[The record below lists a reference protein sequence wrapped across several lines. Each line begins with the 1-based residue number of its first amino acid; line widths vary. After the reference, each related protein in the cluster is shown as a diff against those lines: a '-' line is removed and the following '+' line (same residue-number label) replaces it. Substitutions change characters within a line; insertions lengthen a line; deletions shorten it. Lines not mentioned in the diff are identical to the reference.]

1 MMYSWKKI
9 LREIPVN
16 LALIAMVCA
25 CLFPLYWSLVSSL
38 KGRAELFETK
48 PTLIVRHPTLENYK
62 MVLSLTGGSQIPLFL
77 WNSLKIGL
85 GAVAVQF
92 VVASM
97 AGYAFARMKFRGRD
111 LIFYLMV
118 LMMFFP
124 RVGGLM
130 ATYELMDFLN
140 LRNTH
145 IGLILLF
152 PSSVSLSL
160 LIMRQSFLGV
170 PRELEE
176 SAMIDGA
183 NTWQIFTR
191 IAIPMTQSA
200 LVVISILM
208 FLATWGDF
216 LMTYTLLDDL
226 NLFTVSIAITQITGW
241 SMIYNST
248 LATTYGSD
256 NAAFILAILPVILVY
271 ILSQKWFVRG
281 FQEGIIKL

>member
-1 MMYSWKKI
+1 MVIRSKL
-9 LREIPVN
+9 LRELPIN
-16 LALIAMVCA
+16 LALMAMVVICF
-25 CLFPLYWSLVSSL
+25 FPLYWSLVSSL
-38 KGRAELFETK
+38 KGRTELFEST
-48 PTLIVRHPTLENYK
+48 PSLIVKQPTLENYK
-62 MVLSLTGGSQIPLFL
+62 VVLSLTGGSQIPLFL

-92 VVASM
+92 IVASM
-97 AGYAFARMKFRGRD
+97 AGYAFARMRFRGRD
-111 LIFYLMV
+111 LIFYILV
-118 LMMFFP
+118 LMMFIP

-140 LRNTH
+140 LRNSH

-152 PSSVSLSL
+152 PSSISVSLFV
-160 LIMRQSFLGV
+160 MRQAFLTV

-176 SAMIDGA
+176 AAMIDGA

-191 IAIPMTQSA
+191 IAIPMVQSA
-200 LVVISILM
+200 LVVISILL

-216 LMTYTLLDDL
+216 LTTYTLLDDL

-241 SMIYNST
+241 ST
-248 LATTYGSD
+248 LYSSDVATTYGSD
-256 NAAFILAILPVILVY
+256 NAAFILAVIPVILAYV
-271 ILSQKWFVRG
+271 LTQKWFVRG

>member
-1 MMYSWKKI
+1 MITRHKFI
-9 LREIPVN
+9 REIPIN
-16 LALIAMVCA
+16 LALMVMVFI
-25 CLFPLYWSLVSSL
+25 CLFPLYWSLVSSF
-38 KGRAELFETK
+38 KGQAELYETT
-48 PTLIVRHPTLENYK
+48 PSLIVRQPTLENYK
-62 MVLSLTGGSQIPLFL
+62 VVMSLTGGSQIPVFL

-85 GAVAVQF
+85 GAVIVQF
-92 VVASM
+92 IVASM

-111 LIFYLMV
+111 LIFYTLV
-118 LMMFFP
+118 LMMFVP

-152 PSSVSLSL
+152 PSSISVSL
-160 LIMRQSFLGV
+160 LIMRQAFLAI

-176 SAMIDGA
+176 AAMIDGA

-191 IAIPMTQSA
+191 IAIPMAQSA
-200 LVVISILM
+200 LVVSSILM

-216 LMTYTLLDDL
+216 LMTYTLLDDMSK
-226 NLFTVSIAITQITGW
+226 FTVSIAITQITGW
-241 SMIYNST
+241 STMFSSSV
-248 LATTYGSD
+248 ATTYGSD

-271 ILSQKWFVRG
+271 VLVQKWFVRG

>member
-1 MMYSWKKI
+1 MVTRNKL
-9 LREIPVN
+9 LRELPIN
-16 LALIAMVCA
+16 FALIIMVIV

-38 KGRAELFETK
+38 KGRTELFE
-48 PTLIVRHPTLENYK
+48 PTPSMIVKQPTLENYNVV
-62 MVLSLTGGSQIPLFL
+62 MSLTGGSQIPLYL
-77 WNSLKIGL
+77 WNSLKVGL
-85 GAVAVQF
+85 GAVIVQF
-92 VVASM
+92 ITASM

-111 LIFYLMV
+111 LIFYAMV
-118 LMMFFP
+118 LVMFVP

-145 IGLILLF
+145 LGLILLF
-152 PSSVSLSL
+152 PSSISVSL
-160 LIMRQSFLGV
+160 LIMRQAFLAV

-176 SAMIDGA
+176 AAMLDGA
-183 NTWQIFTR
+183 STWQIFTR
-191 IAIPMTQSA
+191 IAIPMAQSA

-216 LMTYTLLDDL
+216 LTTYTLLDDQ

-241 SMIYNST
+241 STRYSSEI
-248 LATTYGSD
+248 ATTYGSD
-256 NAAFILAILPVILVY
+256 NAAFIMAIIPVILVY